1 MIKLIFILSLLL
13 SSWLVQSQSFDYPD
27 IGLGCSP
34 SSVDCKSSRDLSK
47 NSNIT
52 MRLENIDDKNLILKT
67 KHQDL
72 NSLGHQFFL
81 GNQMKNLEKG
91 IEYKLNL
98 NEDYVFSEEEIN
110 AFRFSENLIIPK
122 GEYTVYFDEENIYLK
137 YKLR

>member
-13 SSWLVQSQSFDYPD
+13 SSWLVQSQSFDYSD

-34 SSVDCKSSRDLSK
+34 SSVDCKSSSDLSK
-47 NSNIT
+47 NSYIT
-52 MRLENIDDKNLILKT
+52 MQLENIDDKNLILKT

-72 NSLGHQFFL
+72 NSFGHQFFL
-81 GNQMKNLEKG
+81 GDQMENLEKG

-122 GEYTVYFDEENIYLK
+122 GEYTVYFDDENIYLK